1 MSQMSMKRASINIFI
16 FISRVRWC
24 GRVDTATGV
33 TRKIGRKIITVGR
46 LGNENIY
53 RIKVQVEKIKG
64 TKVTILKSLIKKR

>member
-1 MSQMSMKRASINIFI
+1 MSMKLASINIFI
-16 FISRVRWC
+16 FISWVRWC

-64 TKVTILKSLIKKR
+64 TKVTILKSQIKKR